1 MHGLSGLLKAP
12 PVTPGSKLMG
22 VKGPSEIPQ
31 AVKEYFQSHCS
42 AKQWHMTVDAY
53 DALNH
58 VLNAKGK
65 KALLILLTKAPSI
78 RQMQNLKGHHLSCSD
93 MTNFLNNL
101 TLDSYNTTMLKNTD
115 AVEKLKSALTQN

>member
-42 AKQWHMTVDAY
+42 AKQWHITVDAY
-53 DALNH
+53 NALNH

-78 RQMQNLKGHHLSCSD
+78 RQMQHLKGHYLSCSD
-93 MTNFLNNL
+93 MTSFLNNL
-101 TLDSYNTTMLKNTD
+101 TSDYFDTTMLKNTN

>member
-31 AVKEYFQSHCS
+31 AVKEYLQSHCS
-42 AKQWHMTVDAY
+42 AQQWHMTVDAY

-65 KALLILLTKAPSI
+65 KALSILLINTPLNG
-78 RQMQNLKGHHLSCSD
+78 QMQHLKGHHLSCSD

-101 TLDSYNTTMLKNTD
+101 TLDSYNTTMLKNTA